1 MSISHRLRLL
11 AVPLVVATALLS
23 ACSVSASANLT
34 VPASDVADVAASA
47 LEEQVGMRPEMD
59 CGSGSVDLVDG
70 TQVDCVLTD
79 PTTGTEF
86 DAPVTISD
94 VDGTDYHVE
103 VEVAETP
110 RS

>member
-1 MSISHRLRLL
+1 MSIPHRIRLL
-11 AVPLVVATALLS
+11 AVPLVAATAVLS

-34 VPASDVADVAASA
+34 VPSSEIADLAASA

-59 CGSGSVDLVDG
+59 CGSDSVDLVDG

-79 PTTGTEF
+79 PTTGSQF

-94 VDGTDYHVE
+94 VDGTNYHVE

-110 RS
+110 RG